1 MVPQGSGAIVNIAAV
16 NAFYQPDGATIDY
29 GASKAAV
36 LTVTKALAQEFG
48 PRGIHINA
56 ISPGPVATDLWLGNG
71 IAHTVAA
78 ATGVDAAT
86 AQERIVTSM
95 GGFATG
101 SFSTPRRSPR
111 SPSCWRP
118 NERPTSPARTT

>member
-1 MVPQGSGAIVNIAAV
+1 M
-16 NAFYQPDGATIDY
+16 
-29 GASKAAV
+29 
-36 LTVTKALAQEFG
+36 
-48 PRGIHINA
+48 
-56 ISPGPVATDLWLGNG
+56 ATDLWLGDNG

-101 SFSTPRRSPR
+101 RFSTPEEIATLAVLLAS
-111 SPSCWRP
+111 
-118 NERPTSPARTT
+118 ERTANVTGTNYVIDGGLIKTT